1 MLRLSPSGE
10 NRLVTGKS
18 LDVHLG
24 GAEMNVVTGAS
35 LLGMKTALLSKFPGN
50 LFYHQLPASL
60 HRNRTFQPLRPADHP
75 DRPVSERAGWY
86 YKSKI
91 LQNQDRI

>member
-1 MLRLSPSGE
+1 MEKRYDILALGEVMLRLSPSGE

-35 LLGMKTALLSKFPGN
+35 LLGMKTALLSKFSGN
-50 LFYHQLPASL
+50 EIGSYAKRIIAS
-60 HRNRTFQPLRPADHP
+60 TVQTQ
-75 DRPVSERAGWY
+75 VS
-86 YKSKI
+86 
-91 LQNQDRI
+91 